1 MSEEIKGKIRTYVEK
16 LDKGNLNVIDKFFD
30 PDVTIHMAP
39 NPDMNLELYKQFVRG
54 LYSAFPDLQFVNE
67 EMIVEGDSSAF
78 RYTAQGTHKGEFM
91 GIAPTDKQVTW
102 AGCEVA
108 HWEGGKIVEGWWYA
122 DALGMML
129 QMGVIPTPGQ

>member
-1 MSEEIKGKIRTYVEK
+1 MSEEIKTKIRTYVEK
-16 LDKGNLNVIDKFFD
+16 LDKDNLNVIDEFFA
-30 PDVTIHMAP
+30 PNVVIHMAP
-39 NPDMNLELYKQFVRG
+39 NPDMNLELYKQFVGG
-54 LYSAFPDLQFVNE
+54 LYSAFPDLQFLSE
-67 EMIVEGDSSAF
+67 GMIVESDKSAF

-102 AGCEVA
+102 AGCEIA

-129 QMGVIPTPGQ
+129 QMGVTLT